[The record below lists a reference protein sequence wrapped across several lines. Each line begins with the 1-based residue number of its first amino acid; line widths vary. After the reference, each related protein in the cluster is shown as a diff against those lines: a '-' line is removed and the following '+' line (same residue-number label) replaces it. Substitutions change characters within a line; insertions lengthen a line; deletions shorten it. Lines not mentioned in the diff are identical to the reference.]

1 MASKRDYYE
10 VLGVDKSASEE
21 EIKKSYR
28 KLAKKYHPDMNQGD
42 KGAEGKFKE
51 LNEAYE
57 VLSDKDKKARYDQF
71 GHAGVD
77 PNGFGGGGGFSGF
90 GGFGGSTGAGGF
102 EDIFDMF
109 FGGTGGFGST
119 GSTRRKSGPLKGAD
133 LKYELEIEFEEAA
146 FGVKKDI
153 HVTRN
158 ETCNDCKGTGAK
170 PGTSPETCKTCG
182 GSGEVRFTQSTVF
195 GRVMNVRPC
204 DVCNGEGKVIKEPCS
219 QCKGRGSNRKSRKI
233 TIDIPAGVD
242 TGSVM
247 PLRGEGEPGSRGGP
261 NGDLYIYMRVKP
273 HKLFKRDGINLY
285 SEMPISFTQAA
296 LGDEIE
302 VNTLEGKMK
311 YSIPEGTQ
319 TGTTFRIKNKGIP
332 SLKSKVKGDLYF
344 TVKVS
349 VPKKLNEQQKE
360 LLKQYAAIS
369 GDDYDDQGKSFFDKV
384 KDAFGK

>member
-1 MASKRDYYE
+1 MAAKRDYYE
-10 VLGVDKSASEE
+10 VLGVNKSSSEE
-21 EIKKSYR
+21 EIKKAYR
-28 KLAKKYHPDMNQGD
+28 QLAKKYHPDMNQGD
-42 KGAEGKFKE
+42 KSAEAKFKE

-57 VLSDKDKKARYDQF
+57 ILSDKDKKSRYDQF

-77 PNGFGGGGGFSGF
+77 PNGFGGAGGFD
-90 GGFGGSTGAGGF
+90 GGFGGGFGGAGGF

-109 FGGTGGFGST
+109 FGGTSGGFG
-119 GSTRRKSGPLKGAD
+119 GSTRRKSGPQKGAD

-170 PGTSPETCKTCG
+170 AGSGVETCKACG
-182 GSGEVRFTQSTVF
+182 GSGEIRFTQSTVF
-195 GRVMNVRPC
+195 GRVVNVKPC
-204 DVCNGEGKVIKEPCS
+204 DQCHGEGKIIKELCP
-219 QCKGRGSNRKSRKI
+219 QCKGRGSIRKSRKI

-247 PLRGEGEPGSRGGP
+247 PLRGEGEPGLKGGP

-273 HKLFKRDGINLY
+273 HKLFKRDGINIY
-285 SEMPISFTQAA
+285 TEMPIFFTQAA
-296 LGDEIE
+296 LGDEID
-302 VNTLEGKMK
+302 VPTLEGIMK

-332 SLKSKVKGDLYF
+332 SLKNKMKGDLYF

-349 VPKKLNEQQKE
+349 VPKKLSDHQKE
-360 LLKQYAAIS
+360 LLRHFAEIS
-369 GDDYDDQGKSFFDKV
+369 RDDTEEQGKSFFDRV
-384 KDAFGK
+384 KDKFAK